1 VIGPGYEYRMW
12 FLALLTIVLSLV
24 ALGLSMVPGVL
35 EQFLVWPV
43 YFLAGLYALLA
54 VGLSLRAVVRGPNPG
69 RGHAIIVLANLV
81 LTPYLVET
89 RAVQAL
95 VFQRKQ
101 PEFEALVPQAPPP
114 GRNAPVILAADF
126 GLFIVDR
133 WGTDDRGG
141 VYFRSVQTAH
151 TSYGYAYR
159 PNALGSPFGDAGYE
173 LHPLDGDWFAFAA
186 REGP

>member
-1 VIGPGYEYRMW
+1 MW

-35 EQFLVWPV
+35 GQFLVWPV
-43 YFLAGLYALLA
+43 YALAGVYAAVA
-54 VGLSLRAVVRGPNPG
+54 VGLSLRALVRGPNLS
-69 RGHAIIVLANLV
+69 RGHALIVLANVV
-81 LTPYLVET
+81 LTPYLLEART
-89 RAVQAL
+89 VQAL
-95 VFQRKQ
+95 VFDRKRPQ
-101 PEFEALVPQAPPP
+101 FEALLPQAPPP
-114 GRNAPVILAADF
+114 GRHESVLLAADF
-126 GLFIVDR
+126 GIFIVDR

-159 PNALGSPFGDAGYE
+159 PNAIGSPFGDVGYE
-173 LHPLDGDWFAFAA
+173 LYPLADDWFAFAA